1 MKRTFCA
8 LLLVSGLALAAGG
21 DYQLGLSAY
30 DQGDYAEAMA
40 QWLPLAED
48 GAPEAQYRVG
58 RLHYYGRGVE
68 QDYAQAGQWY
78 LMAAESGHA
87 RSQSNVAVMYEQG
100 RGFPADDAK
109 AAKWYA
115 KAAEQ
120 GRAVSQNNLGRLYE
134 EGRGVAQSD
143 ERAAALY
150 TAAAKKGYP
159 EAQYRLG
166 RMYETGRG
174 VTQDSKK
181 AQKWYRKASYDGYDV
196 TAATSSAG
204 DLAATTTKADEPATA
219 PAPPT
224 VAAAAAGNE
233 AQASDDPIIAEIESI
248 PDATGDLAEGMAA
261 YERGNYSAAAD
272 LWRPIAENGDAE
284 AQYLLGEL
292 YRLGQGVPEDDAI
305 AGRWHL
311 EAAENGHPRSMY
323 YVALMYYRGRGAA
336 WEKDYVRAYV
346 WFTLAAEEGI
356 GDATWWRDRLG
367 AKISEREAAKAKEL
381 LADLEKN

>member
-8 LLLVSGLALAAGG
+8 LLLISGLALAAGG

-30 DQGDYAEAMA
+30 DRGDYAEALA
-40 QWLPLAED
+40 QWLPLAER
-48 GAPEAQYRVG
+48 GNPEAQYRIG
-58 RLHYYGRGVE
+58 RLYYYGRGVE
-68 QDYAQAGQWY
+68 QDYTEAGRWY
-78 LMAAESGHA
+78 LQAAEDGHA

-143 ERAAALY
+143 QRAVDLY
-150 TAAAKKGYP
+150 TSAAKKGYA

-174 VTQDSKK
+174 VAEDRKK
-181 AQKWYRKASYDGYDV
+181 AQKWYGRAANNGYDV
-196 TAATSSAG
+196 TAHASRAG
-204 DLAATTTKADEPATA
+204 DVPATA
-219 PAPPT
+219 SNPEASAT
-224 VAAAAAGNE
+224 ELKTSTAAAGNAAE
-233 AQASDDPIIAEIESI
+233 ESDDPIIAEIRST
-248 PDATGDLAEGMAA
+248 PDATGDLADGMAA
-261 YERGNYSAAAD
+261 YERGDYLAAAD
-272 LWRPIAENGDAE
+272 LWRPLAENGDAE

-292 YRLGQGVPEDDAI
+292 YRLGQGVPEDDAT

-311 EAAENGHPRSMY
+311 EAAEQGHPRAMY
-323 YVALMYYRGRGAA
+323 YVALMYYRGRGDD
-336 WEKDYVRAYV
+336 WEKDYTRAYV
-346 WFTLAAEEGI
+346 WFTLAAKEGI

-367 AKISEREAAKAKEL
+367 SRMSAREAAKAKEL
-381 LADLEKN
+381 LADLDKN